1 MIGFAKIGEY
11 TVTLCFPPEKSPKY
25 ARNTVEIID
34 TTTVMEIDFI
44 LKEGLD
50 NL

>member
-1 MIGFAKIGEY
+1 M
-11 TVTLCFPPEKSPKY
+11 
-25 ARNTVEIID
+25 EIID

-50 NL
+50 NLENKIQIHPFKIKSCHGT

>member
-1 MIGFAKIGEY
+1 M
-11 TVTLCFPPEKSPKY
+11 
-25 ARNTVEIID
+25 EIID

-50 NL
+50 NLENTIKIHS